1 MTTAQQIV
9 NNLNDNQ
16 AIMMVNKIHNRIF
29 SAVDFDTIEN
39 NVKGDDDGST
49 LLGLSDDQLGA
60 ELDAGVSVAVARKFL
75 ESVAQDEGL
84 SEVITDS
91 WEEVQNDDSMFVG
104 TVIAVGLMVNLTL
117 FMISS
122 NIEIDLGKVKIS
134 KGTVDTEAVKAIME
148 PISKAASLASTG

>member
-122 NIEIDLGKVKIS
+122 IGKVKIS

>member
-60 ELDAGVSVAVARKFL
+60 ELDAGVSVAVARQRCRK
-75 ESVAQDEGL
+75 
-84 SEVITDS
+84 
-91 WEEVQNDDSMFVG
+91 
-104 TVIAVGLMVNLTL
+104 IAETRQGALQLHV
-117 FMISS
+117 
-122 NIEIDLGKVKIS
+122 E
-134 KGTVDTEAVKAIME
+134 
-148 PISKAASLASTG
+148 

>member
-1 MTTAQQIV
+1 
-9 NNLNDNQ
+9 
-16 AIMMVNKIHNRIF
+16 
-29 SAVDFDTIEN
+29 
-39 NVKGDDDGST
+39 
-49 LLGLSDDQLGA
+49 
-60 ELDAGVSVAVARKFL
+60 
-75 ESVAQDEGL
+75 L

-122 NIEIDLGKVKIS
+122 NIEIDFGKVKIS
-134 KGTVDTEAVKAIME
+134 KGTVDMEAVKAIME